1 MKNAIGVVVTAGLV
15 IGVCTPAKAQNLE
28 GTLKKVKE
36 TGTWLGPWMRKIV
49 RFSCVYG
56 PERR

>member
-28 GTLKKVKE
+28 GTLPHRP
-36 TGTWLGPWMRKIV
+36 LR
-49 RFSCVYG
+49 RRSCK
-56 PERR
+56 R